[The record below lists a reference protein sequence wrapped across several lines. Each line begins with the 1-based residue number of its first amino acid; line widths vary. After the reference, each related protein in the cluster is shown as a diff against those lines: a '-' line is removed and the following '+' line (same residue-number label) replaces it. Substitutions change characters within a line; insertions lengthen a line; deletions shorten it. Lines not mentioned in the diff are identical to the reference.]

1 MNDLQNQSTRVLNK
15 INTTTYLDL
24 LRENLLTEMNLY
36 EIFQQDNAPAHK
48 LEQTMTWFLE
58 NVVELL
64 ENWPAQS
71 PDVNI
76 VENAWSGIKRAV
88 YKRFPK
94 NMTQL
99 EEYVLEEFDAYP
111 VEKILWK
118 ICTKASLGV
127 YPEFSGKRDSIQTV
141 NVELI

>member
-58 NVVELL
+58 NGVELL
-64 ENWPAQS
+64 ENWLSCRILILLETCGVKLQEQCTS
-71 PDVNI
+71 DL
-76 VENAWSGIKRAV
+76 
-88 YKRFPK
+88 PK
-94 NMTQL
+94 
-99 EEYVLEEFDAYP
+99 
-111 VEKILWK
+111 I
-118 ICTKASLGV
+118 
-127 YPEFSGKRDSIQTV
+127 
-141 NVELI
+141 